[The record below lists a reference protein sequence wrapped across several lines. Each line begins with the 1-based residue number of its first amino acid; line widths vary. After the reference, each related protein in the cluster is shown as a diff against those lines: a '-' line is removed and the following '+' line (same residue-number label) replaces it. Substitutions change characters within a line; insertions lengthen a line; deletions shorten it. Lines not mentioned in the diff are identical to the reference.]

1 MYKKVR
7 KVAAISAT
15 VDHLYTLKGKKKK
28 VTQLKIQR
36 QILASLYFKAL
47 R

>member
-15 VDHLYTLKGKKKK
+15 VDHLYTLEGKKKK
-28 VTQLKIQR
+28 SHTT
-36 QILASLYFKAL
+36 
-47 R
+47 